1 MGGYPARLAGCR
13 KRSSKNQPS
22 PLETKAEGRSLPSP
36 CFPVKCPAERGTNTP
51 PFALPVCLVT
61 IHDQLVR
68 LRPQFLGFARAICG
82 DPEAADDL
90 VQGAI
95 ERALKADSPPLESP
109 DLVPWMFR
117 IIRNLHLDELR
128 KAKVRAEY
136 AAHQRR
142 LSGEGYD
149 RESDPLQDLLVR
161 QAFEALSPPHREV
174 IFLVDIMG
182 MRYLEAGKILGVAEG
197 TIMSR
202 LSRAR
207 QAMIGQLDQSNVSP
221 LPRRKRK

>member
-1 MGGYPARLAGCR
+1 MGGYPAGWLVATL
-13 KRSSKNQPS
+13 K
-22 PLETKAEGRSLPSP
+22 TKPNLPEIEAEGRSLPSGR
-36 CFPVKCPAERGTNTP
+36 FLIKCATSFGPNTP
-51 PFALPVCLVT
+51 ASALPVCSVT

-68 LRPQFLGFARAICG
+68 LRPQLVGFARAICG
-82 DPEAADDL
+82 TPEADDL
-90 VQGAI
+90 VQDAI

-117 IIRNLHLDELR
+117 IIRNLHVDELR
-128 KAKVRAEY
+128 KSKVRAEY
-136 AAHQRR
+136 VDYQKR
-142 LSGEGYD
+142 LSGEGYN

-182 MRYLEAGKILGVAEG
+182 MRYLEAGEILGVAEG

-207 QAMIGQLDQSNVSP
+207 QAMIGQLNQSNVSP

>member
-1 MGGYPARLAGCR
+1 M
-13 KRSSKNQPS
+13 
-22 PLETKAEGRSLPSP
+22 
-36 CFPVKCPAERGTNTP
+36 
-51 PFALPVCLVT
+51 T

-95 ERALKADSPPLESP
+95 ERALKAGSPPLESS
-109 DLVPWMFR
+109 DLLPWMFR

-128 KAKVRAEY
+128 KARVRAEY
-136 AAHQRR
+136 AAHHIR

-182 MRYLEAGKILGVAEG
+182 MRYQEAAQVLDVAEG

-207 QAMIGQLDQSNVSP
+207 KALIGKLEESNVSP
-221 LPRRKRK
+221 LPRQERN

>member
-1 MGGYPARLAGCR
+1 M
-13 KRSSKNQPS
+13 
-22 PLETKAEGRSLPSP
+22 
-36 CFPVKCPAERGTNTP
+36 
-51 PFALPVCLVT
+51 T

-68 LRPQFLGFARAICG
+68 LRPQLVGFARAICG
-82 DPEAADDL
+82 NPEAADDL
-90 VQGAI
+90 VQDAI
-95 ERALKADSPPLESP
+95 ERALKAGSRPLEPS

-117 IIRNLHLDELR
+117 IIRNLHVDELR
-128 KAKVRAEY
+128 RTRVRAEY
-136 AAHQRR
+136 ADHQKR
-142 LSGEGYD
+142 LSVEGYD

-182 MRYLEAGKILGVAEG
+182 MRYLEAGKVLGVAEG

-207 QAMIGQLDQSNVSP
+207 QAMIGQLNQSNVSP